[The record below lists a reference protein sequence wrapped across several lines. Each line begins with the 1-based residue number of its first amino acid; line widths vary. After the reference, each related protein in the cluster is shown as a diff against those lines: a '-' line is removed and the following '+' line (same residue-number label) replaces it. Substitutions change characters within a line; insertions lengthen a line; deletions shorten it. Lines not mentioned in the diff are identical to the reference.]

1 MANLKNNYTHQEFLN
16 LSTEDLK
23 RIKKE
28 YNTNCLTF
36 FLEDMMAI
44 DKKYKIPFKI
54 DGFPCVLEK
63 TIIISG

>member
-1 MANLKNNYTHQEFLN
+1 MENLKSNYTHKEFLK
-16 LSTEDLK
+16 LSKEDLA

-36 FLEDMMAI
+36 FLEDMKAV
-44 DKKYKIPFKI
+44 DKEYNIPFKI

-63 TIIISG
+63 TIIVSG